1 MHDEIQIIND
11 GDGFALIGSDSALER
26 FAGANGLVTKDL
38 GLPRLGKVMAASG
51 SAAEAGALV
60 ASTSGRWVQLT
71 DKSAKALQSAQA
83 MKGSAP
89 GLSRAIVTKDGKISE
104 ILEFTAKGALSN
116 PAALAGAAG
125 LMAQLAMQQ
134 TMDEITDYL
143 AAIDKKVDD
152 ILQGQKDAAIADMI
166 GAALIIDE
174 AMEIRSTVERVSE
187 VTWSKVQSTPFTIA
201 RTQAYALRQ
210 IDALAEGLNPEV
222 AIGDLADA
230 ARTAR
235 IAAHEW
241 LAVIARS
248 FQLQEAIAV
257 LELDRVLESSPE
269 QLEQHRIAVQTSRE
283 RRRADIGKHAMRLVA
298 QIDAAAEV
306 ANAKVLLH
314 PMSAKEIV
322 TSGNQV
328 GSAVSVFTERLGI
341 AQTRQ
346 DVAARKWSSA
356 AGDTKDRAVR
366 KSSEGVAAVKQF
378 GSERLSQA
386 RGAGSRLNAK
396 RPEIPLRRRK
406 PKED

>member
-11 GDGFALIGSDSALER
+11 GDGFALIGSDTALER

-38 GLPRLGKVMAASG
+38 GLPRLGKVMASAG

-60 ASTSGRWVQLT
+60 ATTSGRWVQLT
-71 DKSAKALQSAQA
+71 EKSAKALQSAQA

-210 IDALAEGLNPEV
+210 IDALAEGLNPEL

-235 IAAHEW
+235 TAAHEW

-269 QLEQHRIAVQTSRE
+269 QLEQHRIAVHTSRE
-283 RRRADIGKHAMRLVA
+283 RRRADIGRHAMRLVT

-322 TSGNQV
+322 TAGNQV
-328 GSAVSVFTERLGI
+328 GSAVSLFTERLGI

-346 DVAARKWSSA
+346 DIAARKWSSA

-378 GSERLSQA
+378 GSERLDQA
-386 RGAGSRLNAK
+386 RGAGSRLTAK
-396 RPEIPLRRRK
+396 RPEIQLRRRK